1 MDKNP
6 ESYQWLILFILYGI
20 VLILLSQL
28 NQSLATVSLFL
39 FMNGLLVSFPAL
51 FLPLGQGITAVFL
64 FSIFYDSG
72 ESWNIGVSLVPNLVT
87 FTVLYYLRDRIQYD
101 NRSAYKMVVLV
112 VNLILYLYYTI
123 LAGSTYGVTSQFV
136 FLNLLHLLVS
146 EFVLFLVAGLLI
158 SYQKDVLR
166 MFNIDVD
173 ASLRA
178 AK

>member
-6 ESYQWLILFILYGI
+6 ESYQWLILFILYG
-20 VLILLSQL
+20 VALILLSQL

-39 FMNGLLVSFPAL
+39 FINGLLVSFPAL
-51 FLPLGQGITAVFL
+51 FLPLGQGIATVFL

-72 ESWNIGVSLVPNLVT
+72 ESWKIGTSLVPNLVT
-87 FTVLYYLRDRIQYD
+87 FTALYYLRDRIQHN
-101 NRSAYKMVVLV
+101 NRRVYKMVVLI

-123 LAGSTYGVTSQFV
+123 LAGAAYGVTSQFV

-158 SYQKDVLR
+158 TYQKDVLR